1 MCRGIKKGT
10 GLGGGKVGALYG
22 RCGGSSCHGEGVGG
36 KASGVALF
44 VCDGF
49 GCWVVGWGSFCLG
62 LLGRGGDVF
71 QVGVLEFGCRVGEKS

>member
-49 GCWVVGWGSFCLG
+49 GCWIVGWGGS
-62 LLGRGGDVF
+62 GGVVLIGAAGTWCGVF
-71 QVGVLEFGCRVGEKS
+71 EVGGSEVWM